1 MGHVFIIRVHVRRM
15 ENSIMPDSMSDAYAS
30 CYAASANYEEA
41 VKKVLEKLISDS
53 LYPVEILT
61 PIAMLEA
68 SDWDVHVK
76 EQWGIYAGEMP
87 DQDEFM
93 KRMNDGNVVYGP
105 FGGY

>member
-1 MGHVFIIRVHVRRM
+1 MSYVFIIRVHVRRM

-41 VKKVLEKLISDS
+41 VKKVLGKLISDG

-68 SDWDVHVK
+68 SDWDIHVK
-76 EQWGIYAGEMP
+76 EQWGIYTDEM
-87 DQDEFM
+87 QIG
-93 KRMNDGNVVYGP
+93 RAHV
-105 FGGY
+105 

>member
-41 VKKVLEKLISDS
+41 VKKVLEKLISDG

-61 PIAMLEA
+61 PDRDRKA
-68 SDWDVHVK
+68 SCRERV
-76 EQWGIYAGEMP
+76 
-87 DQDEFM
+87 
-93 KRMNDGNVVYGP
+93 
-105 FGGY
+105 